1 MMAPFQFRDKKS
13 ADDFWISGIATKLW
27 GSIEIISK
35 NHTYNI
41 LNLPT
46 IVGIV
51 DGKPTGFI
59 SYAKEGNS
67 CEIVALYSAL
77 EKQGLGTALID
88 RVKDEAIKNKSRNIW
103 LMTTNDNTKALRFYQ
118 KRGFVI
124 SAIRTN
130 VIEEQ
135 RKVKPIPLL
144 GNDGIPIRDEIEL
157 SILLYGQTS

>member
-1 MMAPFQFRDKKS
+1 
-13 ADDFWISGIATKLW
+13 
-27 GSIEIISK
+27 
-35 NHTYNI
+35 
-41 LNLPT
+41 
-46 IVGIV
+46 
-51 DGKPTGFI
+51 
-59 SYAKEGNS
+59 
-67 CEIVALYSAL
+67 LYSAL